1 MATLLYRLGR
11 FSFRRRRTTL
21 AAWVVLLA
29 LFGIGAAELSGP
41 ASQSFSIPGAES
53 TRAMDVI
60 GEKFGGDAS
69 PATASARVVFTA
81 PDDGVLTGSEQRA
94 AVEAVLAELARAP
107 QVASVAGPYEALT
120 ISPDQ
125 RTAYATVTYDAPP
138 ADVTTASREAL
149 LATGDAARE
158 AGIGVEH
165 SGQVTTVVAGGHAA
179 EAIGLAVAAL
189 VLLLTFGSLVAAGLP
204 LLTALVGVGLGITGI
219 QIATGLFELSA
230 ATPALS
236 TMLGLAVGI
245 DYALFVVSRYRG
257 ELELGR
263 DREEAAGRAIGT
275 AGSAVVFAGLTV
287 IIALAAL
294 TVTGLGFLAAM
305 GVAAAC
311 TVAIAVLATLSLV
324 PALLGFAGRAIKPA
338 RRRAGKAPATPLGER
353 WARLVVKHRW
363 LAVVL
368 SVAAL
373 TAIALP
379 AADLRLALPDDGVA
393 AVDSTQR
400 KAYDQLAAG
409 FGAGF
414 QGPLTVVVEA
424 SADAEGVAS
433 RSGRA
438 IAALDDV
445 AAVSPA
451 VPNPAGDT
459 ALLTVIPLSA
469 PTSEA
474 TEDLVHAIRDLPDPD
489 GARLSVTGSTALDI
503 DVSERLADALLPY
516 LAVVVGLAFVLML
529 LVFRSVLVPLKATL
543 GFLLSIAASFG
554 ALVAVFQH
562 GHLAGLIG
570 LDSTGPIIS
579 LMPIFLVGILFGLAM
594 DYEVFLVTRT
604 REEHVHGATP
614 DEAVVTGMRHG
625 VRVVTA
631 AALIMISVFA
641 GFVLADDAIVKS
653 LGFALAFGVAVDA
666 FVVRMTLVPAVL
678 SLLGRAAWWLPGWL
692 DRVLP
697 NVDIEGEELARRLAV
712 EEEARE
718 EAVARV

>member
-21 AAWVVLLA
+21 AAWVILLA
-29 LFGIGAAELSGP
+29 LLGLGAAELSGP

-60 GEKFGGDAS
+60 GEKFGGGAS

-81 PDDGVLTGSEQRA
+81 PGSATLTGPEQKA
-94 AVEAVLAELARAP
+94 AVEGVLAELARAP
-107 QVASVAGPYEALT
+107 QVASVVGPYEALT

-125 RTAYATVTYDAPP
+125 RTAYASVTYDAPL

-149 LATGDAARE
+149 LATGGAARE
-158 AGIGVEH
+158 AGIGVEY

-257 ELELGR
+257 ELELGH
-263 DREEAAGRAIGT
+263 DREEAAGRAVGT

-338 RRRAGKAPATPLGER
+338 RRRAGESPATPLGER
-353 WARLVVKHRW
+353 WARVVVKHRW

-373 TAIALP
+373 GVIALP
-379 AADLRLALPDDGVA
+379 ATDLRLALPDDGAA

-400 KAYDQLAAG
+400 KAYDQLSAG

-424 SADAEGVAS
+424 PGDAAEVAERS
-433 RSGRA
+433 RLA

-445 AAVSPA
+445 ATATPA
-451 VPNPAGDT
+451 VVDEAGDT

-489 GARLSVTGSTALDI
+489 GARLSVTGPTALNI
-503 DVSERLADALLPY
+503 DVSERLADALVPY
-516 LAVVVGLAFVLML
+516 LAVVVGLAFLLMT
-529 LVFRSVLVPLKATL
+529 LVFRSVLVPLKAAL
-543 GFLLSIAASFG
+543 GFLLSVAASFG
-554 ALVAVFQH
+554 ALVAVFQN

-570 LDSTGPIIS
+570 LDSTGPVIS
-579 LMPIFLVGILFGLAM
+579 LMPIFLVGVLFGLAM

-604 REEHVHGATP
+604 REEHVHGAEP
-614 DEAVVTGMRHG
+614 DEAVVSGMRHG
-625 VRVVTA
+625 ARVVTA

-666 FVVRMTLVPAVL
+666 FVVRMTIVPAVL
-678 SLLGRAAWWLPGWL
+678 SLLGRSAWWLPRWL
-692 DRVLP
+692 DRILP
-697 NVDIEGEELARRLAV
+697 DVDVEGEKLARRLAA
-712 EEEARE
+712 EER
-718 EAVARV
+718 ARV